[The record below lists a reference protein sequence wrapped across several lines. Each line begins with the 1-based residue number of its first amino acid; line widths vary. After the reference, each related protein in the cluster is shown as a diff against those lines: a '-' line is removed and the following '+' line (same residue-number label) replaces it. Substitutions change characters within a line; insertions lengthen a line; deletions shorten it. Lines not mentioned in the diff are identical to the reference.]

1 MCGIAVR
8 LTSGRPERAYL
19 YLVNSRIKDVI
30 PNPPEAWEESRAGW
44 PQAHEIPPCAREDIV
59 KNRLSQD

>member
-19 YLVNSRIKDVI
+19 YLVNSRIKYVI

-44 PQAHEIPPCAREDIV
+44 PQAYVIPSTARDDIV

>member
-30 PNPPEAWEESRAGW
+30 PNPPEAREES
-44 PQAHEIPPCAREDIV
+44 EV
-59 KNRLSQD
+59 V